1 MKNWLGFLAATMAAF
16 LLAIMATTPPAP
28 VPGSADAKAFSAER
42 AMVDVRRIASV
53 PHPAGS
59 AEDAAVRAYLV
70 EHLSGMGL
78 EVRETSSPM
87 PQKSIDR
94 MTQWSKGTLVP
105 TTLVNVIGVLPGKD
119 RALPAVAMM
128 AHHDTVWGSPGA
140 ADDTA
145 GVASILEVVRAIKAQ
160 GMPQRDLA
168 VIITDGEET
177 GLSGA
182 KAFFAEDP
190 LRQRIGA
197 VVNMEAR
204 GGGGRTT
211 LFQTSRNNGDAVRLY
226 SQVVSHPGGSS
237 LAAYIY
243 SVLPNDTDLSVTL
256 KAGDTLGYNFAF
268 IGRPGLYHSPKATP
282 ERLDQGA
289 LQDMGGQVLAIT
301 AALANAQ
308 KLPAPSPDVV
318 FFDVFGLFT
327 VLYPVWV
334 GWLMIGLTA
343 AGLGLVAK
351 RGCSAKDVLAGMGR
365 MLALIVGAG
374 LALYLLNIVSGSGPQ
389 HNYYDRLAAI
399 PLLEVMA
406 AFTCMAAFLLV
417 YGKSVVKGGKS
428 IGGILL
434 LALLGTAA
442 QVFAPTAAYF
452 ILWPVL
458 LAVLATCAAA
468 KYRWLAVICAAL
480 TFGYMLYLGHFIM
493 QGVGPVMPS
502 VAALTLALAAAAM
515 LSLWPGLAVRTSRNT
530 AIALAVLALGTAL
543 WIRLDPVADTIA
555 VYSSDHS
562 VPPIPITK
570 DH

>member
-1 MKNWLGFLAATMAAF
+1 MKNWLGFLAASVVAF
-16 LLAIMATTPPAP
+16 LLAIMATTPPGP
-28 VPGSADAKAFSAER
+28 VPASADAKSFSAVR

-70 EHLSGMGL
+70 EHLRAMGL
-78 EVRETSSPM
+78 EVRETSAPM
-87 PQKSIDR
+87 PQKSIAR
-94 MTQWSKGTLVP
+94 VTQWSKGTLVP

-128 AHHDTVWGSPGA
+128 AHHDSVWGSPGA

-160 GMPQRDLA
+160 GQPQRDLA

-190 LRQRIGA
+190 LRQHIGA

-211 LFQTSRNNGDAVRLY
+211 LFQTSRNNGDAVRLFAH
-226 SQVVSHPGGSS
+226 VVSHPGGSS

-282 ERLDQGA
+282 DRLDQGS

-301 AALANAQ
+301 SALANAQ
-308 KLPAPSPDVV
+308 QLPAPSASVV
-318 FFDVFGLFT
+318 FFDLFGLFT

-334 GWLMIGLTA
+334 GWLMIAITA
-343 AGLGLVAK
+343 AGLGLAAK
-351 RGCSAKDVLAGMGR
+351 RWCTLNTVLSGLAR
-365 MLALIVGAG
+365 MLGLIVGAG
-374 LALYLLNIVSGSGPQ
+374 LALYLLNIVSGSGPD

-399 PLLEVMA
+399 PMLEVMA
-406 AFTCMAAFLLV
+406 AFTCMSAFLV
-417 YGKSVVKGGKS
+417 AYGNAAWTYGRL

-458 LAVLATCAAA
+458 LATLAVWGAA
-468 KYRWLAVICAAL
+468 KYRWIAMACAAL

-502 VAALTLALAAAAM
+502 VAALALALASAAM
-515 LSLWPGLAVRTSRNT
+515 LALWPGLTARTNRIA
-530 AIALAVLALGTAL
+530 AISLAVLAVAMAL
-543 WIRLDPVADTIA
+543 WIRFDPIADTVA
-555 VYSSDHS
+555 VYSSDHA

>member
-1 MKNWLGFLAATMAAF
+1 MKNWLGFLTATAAAF
-16 LLAIMATTPPAP
+16 LLAIMATTPPGP
-28 VPGSADAKAFSAER
+28 VPASADAKSFSAER

-70 EHLSGMGL
+70 EHLRAMGL
-78 EVRETSSPM
+78 EVRETTSPM

-105 TTLVNVIGVLPGKD
+105 TTLINVIGVLPGKD

-145 GVASILEVVRAIKAQ
+145 GVASILEAVRAIKAQ
-160 GMPQRDLA
+160 GQPLRDLA

-190 LRQRIGA
+190 LRQHIGA

-226 SQVVSHPGGSS
+226 AKVVSHPGGSS

-243 SVLPNDTDLSVTL
+243 SVLPNDTDLSVML

-282 ERLDQGA
+282 DRLDEGA

-301 AALANAQ
+301 SALASAQ
-308 KLPAPSPDVV
+308 QLPAPSADVV

-327 VLYPVWV
+327 VVYSVWV
-334 GWLMIGLTA
+334 GWLMIGATA
-343 AGLGLVAK
+343 AGLGLAAK
-351 RGCSAKDVLAGMGR
+351 RGCTVKDMLVGLGR

-374 LALYLLNIVSGSGPQ
+374 LALYLLNIVSGSGEG

-399 PLLEVMA
+399 PMLELMA
-406 AFTCMAAFLLV
+406 AFTCMATFLLV
-417 YGKSVVKGGKS
+417 YGKSAWSNGQL
-428 IGGILL
+428 IGGTLL

-458 LAVLATCAAA
+458 LAMLAIWAAA
-468 KYRWLAVICAAL
+468 KYRWISAICAGL

-502 VAALTLALAAAAM
+502 VAALTLALATAAM
-515 LSLWPGLAVRTSRNT
+515 LPLWPGIAKRTNRNAVIALSVLAV
-530 AIALAVLALGTAL
+530 GMAL
-543 WIRLDPVADTIA
+543 WIRLDPIADTVA
-555 VYSSDHS
+555 VYSTDHGQ
-562 VPPIPITK
+562 PPIPITK
-570 DH
+570 G